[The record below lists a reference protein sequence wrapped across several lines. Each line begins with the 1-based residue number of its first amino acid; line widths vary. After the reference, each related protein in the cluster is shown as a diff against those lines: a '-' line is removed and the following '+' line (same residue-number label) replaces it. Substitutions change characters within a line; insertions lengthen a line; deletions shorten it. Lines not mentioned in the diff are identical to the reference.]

1 MAMAEEQREEQ
12 ELLLPPLV
20 RGFLGLLP
28 TRRLGAPSL
37 ELVWRGGARP
47 ATRIRTVMKPLSGG
61 SITVIFNFSEV
72 GNFWEIVYVG
82 AFTNKVPVM
91 YIGLDPWRV
100 VGEAWRLLPPK
111 SKR

>member
-1 MAMAEEQREEQ
+1 MAEEQKEDQ
-12 ELLLPPLV
+12 ELLLLPPLV
-20 RGFLGLLP
+20 RGVFDLLP
-28 TRRLGAPSL
+28 TKRLGVPSL
-37 ELVWRGGARP
+37 DLVWRGGARP
-47 ATRIRTVMKPLSGG
+47 ATRIETIMKPLSGG
-61 SITVIFNFSEV
+61 SIIVIFNFSEV